1 MIKYYSPTA
10 LFPVAKPRWFIGIG
24 RDQSPNLPGI
34 LTETPYD
41 PPIYFLAIPLRHG
54 EDESD
59 ELLQGAFLMFSRFTD
74 LLSEYP
80 RQFWTLF
87 WGTLIF
93 STGNGLIFPFLSLYM
108 TGVLSFSMTEVG
120 VIFVAVSVITAASQ
134 VVGGVLVDRVGR
146 KPVMVF
152 GLIGGVI
159 PIVGMALT
167 GDIMVSASGS
177 TRLLVVSIMIVLF
190 GLTGGVY
197 GPAAF
202 AMVADLVE
210 SEKRTK
216 AYSLLRIVQNIGI
229 AVGPAVGGFIATRSY
244 LVLFL
249 CAAFSSLVYGIIA
262 ALFTR
267 ETLPRLEPGSQTKT
281 ARQSTDGGFGG
292 VFRDRTFIVFCGL
305 YLVSIIIYCQMNT
318 TLPVYLKQEFGV
330 KEAEYGLLM
339 SLNAIMVVLFQF
351 PLTSWINRYEKG
363 YMMAV
368 GVLLFGIG
376 FGMFAFVATLPLF
389 FLAQAIWTTGEMVTS
404 PISQAFAA
412 DVAPSSMRGRYLG
425 FYSLIWGVS
434 SGVGPLLGGLV
445 MDRMGGRY
453 IWYGAI
459 VFNLLV
465 MAGFLLFNRKMK
477 AAAIQV
483 IPRSLS
489 ENPL

>member
-1 MIKYYSPTA
+1 MRSSRIWGCERVYARSHPHIRVSTPAIPKETLRYS
-10 LFPVAKPRWFIGIG
+10 
-24 RDQSPNLPGI
+24 
-34 LTETPYD
+34 LT
-41 PPIYFLAIPLRHG
+41 IPLRHV
-54 EDESD
+54 ENDND
-59 ELLQGAFLMFSRFTD
+59 ELFQGVFLMFSRFKD
-74 LLSEYP
+74 LQSEYP

-87 WGTLIF
+87 WGTLVF
-93 STGNGLIFPFLSLYM
+93 SAGNGLIFPFLSLYL

-152 GLIGGVI
+152 GLIGGVV

-167 GDIMVSASGS
+167 GDIMVSATGS

-197 GPAAF
+197 GPAAS

-216 AYSLLRIVQNIGI
+216 AYSLLRIVQNIGV

-249 CAAFSSLVYGIIA
+249 CAAFGSLVYGIIA

-267 ETLPRLEPGSQTKT
+267 ETLPIIKHGSTSKT
-281 ARQSTDGGFGG
+281 ARQSTDDGFAVVLG
-292 VFRDRTFIVFCGL
+292 DRTFIIFCGL
-305 YLVSIIIYCQMNT
+305 YLVSLLIYSQMNT
-318 TLPVYLKQEFGV
+318 TLPVYLKQEFRV

-339 SLNAIMVVLFQF
+339 SLNAVMVVLFQF
-351 PLTSWINRYEKG
+351 PLSSWINRYEKG
-363 YMMAV
+363 YMMAA
-368 GVLLFGIG
+368 GVLLFAIG

-389 FLAQAIWTTGEMVTS
+389 FLAQAIWTTGEMVTT

-445 MDRMGGRY
+445 MDRMGGHY
-453 IWYGAI
+453 IWYAAI
-459 VFNLLV
+459 LFNLLV
-465 MAGFLLFNRKMK
+465 MAGFFLFNRKMK
-477 AAAIQV
+477 SATIQV
-483 IPRSLS
+483 SPRSLS
-489 ENPL
+489 ENAL